1 MSIFISVEDPEGE
14 PLTEVFEIEKIF
26 RKFSK
31 DSGQCLRF
39 ITEQVDASFN
49 MLQTPGLVAELEA
62 IGTTT
67 LAADEQKEL
76 DRLLKVCA
84 KHAGKQNEYIRFY
97 GETKSAE

>member
-1 MSIFISVEDPEGE
+1 MSIFISVENPEGE
-14 PLTEVFEIEKIF
+14 PLIEVFEIEKIF
-26 RKFSK
+26 RKFPK

-49 MLQTPGLVAELEA
+49 ALQTPGLVAELETMA
-62 IGTTT
+62 TTT
-67 LAADEQKEL
+67 LAADEDKEL